1 MCKEIANSFETL
13 RIQIKPQVL
22 VVMQDLTNVKMCK
35 KMYKYLTKHAN
46 VKKKKVA
53 NIFGRIQICS
63 GKSDQGQVQMGSCW
77 DANSGKEGARRLMRP
92 VKFQPQPMEQRYRHV
107 QTTFHILQI
116 SRIFKMERFHG
127 E

>member
-1 MCKEIANSFETL
+1 MCKEIENSFETL

-35 KMYKYLTKHAN
+35 TCKCEEEKI
-46 VKKKKVA
+46 A

-77 DANSGKEGARRLMRP
+77 DANSGKYSEKYTNVKRYMLKDICKYFWKDTYIGRQTRSRP
-92 VKFQPQPMEQRYRHV
+92 SSNGF
-107 QTTFHILQI
+107 LL
-116 SRIFKMERFHG
+116 
-127 E
+127 